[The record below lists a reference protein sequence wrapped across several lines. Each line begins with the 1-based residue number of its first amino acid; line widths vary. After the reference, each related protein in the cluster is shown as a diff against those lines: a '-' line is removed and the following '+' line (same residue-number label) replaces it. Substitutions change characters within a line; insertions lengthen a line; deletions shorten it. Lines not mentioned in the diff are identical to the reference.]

1 MDKFKVNETL
11 LVGVDFTN
19 GEDVG
24 VILVGRRENGT
35 VKIINAFQGHEA
47 IDIYRRLIDV
57 DKKEG

>member
-24 VILVGRRENGT
+24 VLLVSLDSYFELQPQN
-35 VKIINAFQGHEA
+35 KIGEWM
-47 IDIYRRLIDV
+47 
-57 DKKEG
+57 